1 MQHHKILMG
10 LFTVAM
16 MTSVGAEP
24 AVQAGDTLESLSKV
38 QIRTTISASS
48 AQLSNNKPLEQNM
61 PHAAAQ
67 PSAPENSPVNVEE
80 IDAPIIE

>member
-38 QIRTTISASS
+38 QIRTSISASS

-61 PHAAAQ
+61 PPSAAQ